1 MAKYNKPTVTVTPAP
16 TLTTHEGAPAWQRD
30 PRCELFLTAS
40 AGFIAESKFYE
51 SSDATM
57 TRVRILVGAIA
68 CEAGPAPIGA
78 ITTTGLPV
86 HVDTGL
92 RWLLPFIA
100 WLRRDGNMRTAPMV
114 IAVEAVR
121 ARLYAGIQG
130 GNRQLISAALNRADE
145 PGELLGYWESREY
158 GILPKPVKRGVMDAV
173 GRLYNEYSALKYD
186 TDTHRVRFADV
197 IRACGDLGA
206 NWEKHGGVFE
216 RWLIDRS
223 QGRAD
228 AAKVAGEALPMVQA
242 RAALERI
249 PTALRRRALIESA
262 DPKLP
267 ANPLDCADY
276 LGMNTAASLTE
287 SGATWEW
294 ISGWL
299 SDGGGMDAAAWEVV
313 APQMPFMALLRNLR
327 NFDEAGISD
336 EVAARIAEALSD
348 PAQVARSKQ
357 FPYRFLS
364 AYKQGLNLRWSVPLD
379 AALTASMSNIPE
391 LSGRTLILVDTSAS
405 MHCLVSG
412 KSTMTYA
419 ECAALF
425 GVALAHRNPGRVDLV
440 GFATG
445 SFPHE
450 VKLGGSLIAEVA
462 RFVTRIGEQGHGTC
476 TGAAVRSRYAGH
488 DRVIII
494 SDEQVMSGY
503 HDSENT
509 LTDTVPTHVPMH
521 VFNLAGYA
529 PASLPQVRNR
539 FTLGGLTDASFR
551 QIAQLE
557 AGESQ
562 RWPWQ

>member
-1 MAKYNKPTVTVTPAP
+1 MSKFNKPVVTATPAP

-30 PRCELFLTAS
+30 RRSELFLTAS
-40 AGFIAESKFYE
+40 AGLIAENKFYE
-51 SSDATM
+51 PGDATM
-57 TRVRILVGAIA
+57 TRVQNLVGAIA
-68 CEAGPAPIGA
+68 CEAGPAAVGA
-78 ITTTGLPV
+78 ITATGLPA

-92 RWLLPFIA
+92 DWLLPFIT
-100 WLRRDGNMRTAPMV
+100 WLRRDGNMRTAPMIV
-114 IAVEAVR
+114 AVEAVR

-130 GNRQLISAALNRADE
+130 GNRQLINAALNRADE
-145 PGELLGYWESREY
+145 PGELLTYWQNREY

-186 TDTHRVRFADV
+186 TGAHRVRFGDV

-206 NWEKHGGVFE
+206 SWGKHGGVFE
-216 RWLIDRS
+216 RWLVDRS
-223 QGRAD
+223 QGRGD
-228 AAKVAGEALPMVQA
+228 AAKVAGETLPMVQA
-242 RAALERI
+242 RAALNRI
-249 PTALRRRALIESA
+249 PVVTRRRVLIEAA

-267 ANPLDCADY
+267 AYPLDCANH
-276 LGMNTAASLTE
+276 LGMNTAVSLVE

-299 SDGGGMDAAAWEVV
+299 SDGGGMDAAAWEAVI
-313 APQMPFMALLRNLR
+313 PQMSFMALLRNLR

-336 EVAARIAEALSD
+336 EVAARVASTLSD

-357 FPYRFLS
+357 FPSRFLS
-364 AYKQGLNLRWSVPLD
+364 ACQQELNPRWSVPLD
-379 AALTASMSNIPE
+379 TALTLSMSNIPE
-391 LSGRTLILVDTSAS
+391 LPGRTLILVDTSGS
-405 MHCLVSG
+405 MGNPVSP

-419 ECAALF
+419 QCAALF
-425 GVALAHRNPGRVDLV
+425 GVALAHRNPGRVDLA

-450 VKLGGSLIAEVA
+450 VKLGSSLIAEVA
-462 RFVTRIGEQGHGTC
+462 RFIIRIGEQGHGTQ
-476 TGAAVRSRYAGH
+476 TEAAVRSRYTGH

-494 SDEQVMSGY
+494 SDEQVMGGRL
-503 HDSENT
+503 DWENT
-509 LTDTVPTHVPMH
+509 LTDAVPAHVPVH
-521 VFNLAGYA
+521 VFNLGGHA
-529 PASLPQVRNR
+529 PASLPAARNR